1 MYNNFSISKVWVRSL
16 RVPDS
21 TEQAVPPAAYENSK
35 ELKLIWSELQ
45 TALQNGNWETL
56 SDKMQKIEE
65 LLDKQ

>member
-1 MYNNFSISKVWVRSL
+1 
-16 RVPDS
+16 VPDS